1 MALVD
6 DLKTARDQVLA
17 RITEVTVSAKPSY
30 QVDGQAVSWTAYLR
44 ELRATLKDLEA
55 QILKAEG
62 PFEHRTQGF
71 T

>member
-6 DLKTARDQVLA
+6 DLKTARDQIVA
-17 RITEVTVSAKPSY
+17 RIVEVTASAKPSY

-44 ELRATLKDLEA
+44 ELRESLKDLEA
-55 QILKAEG
+55 QIRNAEG
-62 PFEHRTQGF
+62 PFEVRTQGF